1 MLCGNSADSKGVF
14 EIKRKVF
21 RIVAGKKF
29 DVLPLALESLLSIL
43 LFIMDNM
50 DQLEVNSYI

>member
-43 LFIMDNM
+43 RSSWTTWTSLK
-50 DQLEVNSYI
+50 